1 MNTERRLLVVMGRMM
16 RMRKINYN
24 APFWRMARKVKD
36 IAGILLGAIVITA
49 LFFMGYMLLWAMMGC

>member
-1 MNTERRLLVVMGRMM
+1 MLVIMERMMRRMRM

-24 APFWRMARKVKD
+24 APFWKMARKIKD
-36 IAGILLGAIVITA
+36 IAGILLGAIAITA

>member
-1 MNTERRLLVVMGRMM
+1 MM

-36 IAGILLGAIVITA
+36 IAGILLGALAITA
-49 LFFMGYMLLWAMMGC
+49 LFFMGYILLWAMMDC

>member
-1 MNTERRLLVVMGRMM
+1 MLVIMGRMMRRM

-36 IAGILLGAIVITA
+36 IAGILLGGLLMMA

>member
-1 MNTERRLLVVMGRMM
+1 MLVIMERRMRKRMRM

-36 IAGILLGAIVITA
+36 IAGILLGGLLMMA
-49 LFFMGYMLLWAMMGC
+49 LFFMAYMLMWAMMG